1 MAYSQL
7 NVTAEKPI
15 VMAKPARPS
24 PSLIPAILALLII
37 VVIGYVLFADLQ
49 PSRTEHTVGPPLEL
63 EEPELETVDVE
74 GYEPAPARQQVME
87 EEAAIFVDKLAPR
100 PEEQQV
106 VTVTEQQGEFVRH
119 DGIIAIPR
127 LEHRNTTIGEL
138 KQDQSLTA
146 DTPLTLHFIEH
157 ERSETTLEQLAKDID
172 DHHQIIT
179 IEQADGNLISAPLAD
194 LLKNN
199 DLDLAAAVTLI
210 TEHKHTQQMTA
221 GELANTDIAA
231 SQQVIATINRGID
244 ELSIKNII
252 KSGELPD
259 NALFYLHR
267 VSQADVQGLWGI
279 IQQGLI
285 HRFRQGLSL
294 EGVATNRDLVR
305 VTIPAD
311 ADEPLPTGLSSFLG
325 KILSQKVQSSYIYN
339 FSTHTMGHDPN
350 LIHPGQQLILIH
362 FKPNELKR
370 IYVFFAEQ
378 RDDQAQSFA
387 IQH

>member
-1 MAYSQL
+1 
-7 NVTAEKPI
+7 
-15 VMAKPARPS
+15 MAKSARPA
-24 PSLIPAILALLII
+24 PSLIPAILALIVI
-37 VVIGYVLFADLQ
+37 VVLGYVLFADLQ
-49 PSRTEHTVGPPLEL
+49 PSRTEHTVSPPIEL
-63 EEPELETVDVE
+63 EDPELETVDIE
-74 GYEPAPARQQVME
+74 GYQPAPDRQQVME
-87 EEAAIFVDKLAPR
+87 EEAALFVEKLAPT

-119 DGIIAIPR
+119 DGVIAIPK

-138 KQDQSLTA
+138 QRDQSLPA
-146 DTPLTLHFIEH
+146 DTPLTLRFIEQ
-157 ERSETTLEQLAKDID
+157 ERSATTLGQLAKDIE

-179 IEQADGNLISAPLAD
+179 IEQADGSRITAPLAD
-194 LLKNN
+194 LLNDK
-199 DLDLAAAVTLI
+199 DLDLAAAVTRI
-210 TEHKHTQQMTA
+210 TEHKRTEQLTV

-231 SQQVIATINRGID
+231 SQKVIATINRGTE
-244 ELSIKNII
+244 ELSIKEIV

-267 VSQADVQGLWGI
+267 VSEADIQGLWGI

-285 HRFRQGLSL
+285 QRFRQGLSL
-294 EGVATNRDLVR
+294 EGISTNQDLVR

-325 KILSQKVQSSYIYN
+325 KILSQKVESSYIYN
-339 FSTHTMGHDPN
+339 FSTHTMGRDPD

-362 FKPNELKR
+362 FKPSELQR

>member
-1 MAYSQL
+1 
-7 NVTAEKPI
+7 
-15 VMAKPARPS
+15 MAKSARPA
-24 PSLIPAILALLII
+24 PSLIPAILALIVI
-37 VVIGYVLFADLQ
+37 VVLGYVLFADLQ
-49 PSRTEHTVGPPLEL
+49 PSRTEHTVSPPIEL
-63 EEPELETVDVE
+63 EDPELETVDIE
-74 GYEPAPARQQVME
+74 GYQPAPDRQQVME
-87 EEAAIFVDKLAPR
+87 EEAALFVEKLAPA

-119 DGIIAIPR
+119 DGVIAIPK

-138 KQDQSLTA
+138 QRDQSLPA
-146 DTPLTLHFIEH
+146 DTPLTLHFIEQ
-157 ERSETTLEQLAKDID
+157 ERSATTLGQLAKDIE

-179 IEQADGNLISAPLAD
+179 IEQADGSLITAPLAD
-194 LLKNN
+194 LLNN
-199 DLDLAAAVTLI
+199 KDLDLAAAVTRI
-210 TEHKHTQQMTA
+210 TEHKRTEQLTA

-231 SQQVIATINRGID
+231 SQKVIATINRGTE
-244 ELSIKNII
+244 ELSIKEIV

-267 VSQADVQGLWGI
+267 VSEADIQGLWGI

-285 HRFRQGLSL
+285 QRFRQGLSL
-294 EGVATNRDLVR
+294 EGISTNQDLVR

-325 KILSQKVQSSYIYN
+325 KILSQKVESSYIYN
-339 FSTHTMGHDPN
+339 FSTHTMGRDPD

-362 FKPNELKR
+362 FKPSELQR